1 MSSKAISGVGTRFYR
16 WNGSSDWVELS
27 EINSFSFDGL
37 SRDTIDVTDLK
48 TAANN
53 DGYRSIIT
61 GLRSSGT
68 VSFNMNF
75 TYDKYDE
82 MKTDFESDNNQIYL
96 LVLPDSRR
104 TYMEFEGLITD
115 LPLDVPMEDRINS
128 DITVA
133 VDGKVDIG
141 SGAAQW
147 GSSMPSAAPSASPS
161 NW

>member
-1 MSSKAISGVGTRFYR
+1 MSSKAITGVGARFYR
-16 WNGSSDWVELS
+16 WDNSSWDELS

-37 SRDTIDVTDLK
+37 SRDTIDVTDLT
-48 TAANN
+48 TAATN

-75 TYDKYDE
+75 TKKQYDM
-82 MKTDFESDNNQIYL
+82 MKTDFEGDDNQVFL
-96 LVLPDSRR
+96 LVLNDADN

-115 LPLDVPMEDRINS
+115 FPLDVPMEDRISS

-133 VDGKVDIG
+133 IDGRIDVG
-141 SGAAQW
+141 TGGTSGA
-147 GSSMPSAAPSASPS
+147 SSGGFS
-161 NW
+161 